1 MNQCEVRKIVNLANV
16 VDLHEVSVTIDDTRI
31 IRHLDWRIQRGQH
44 WALIGPNGS
53 GKTTLLRLINGYLWP
68 STGTATVLGCI
79 FGASDLRE
87 LRKRI
92 GFASSFMSEKT
103 PPELPALQVVL
114 SGRHAS
120 IGLYTRPSLSE
131 VKRARS
137 LLRRVGCLRLAAKP
151 YGSLSQGEKQR
162 VVIARALISSPKLLI
177 LDESCAGLD
186 LDAREDLLGLVDSL
200 GRSRS
205 APTIIFATHRVEE
218 ISPVFT
224 HVLLIKRG
232 EIITSGPKKAV
243 LTTQNLRKGFRRD
256 LVVFRRNG
264 RYHTI
269 VS

>member
-1 MNQCEVRKIVNLANV
+1 VDYVNV
-16 VDLHEVSVTIDDTRI
+16 VDLHDVSVTLDDTKA
-31 IRHLDWRIQRGQH
+31 IRRVDWTIRKGEH

-68 STGTATVLGCI
+68 TTGNATVLGKE

-87 LRKRI
+87 LRKLI

-103 PPELPALQVVL
+103 PPELPVLQVVL

-120 IGLYTRPSLSE
+120 IGLYKRPFTSE

-137 LLRRVGCLRLAAKP
+137 LLRRVGCQQLAAKH
-151 YGSLSQGEKQR
+151 YGTLSQGEKQR
-162 VVIARALISSPKLLI
+162 VVIARALMSSPKLLI

-186 LDAREDLLGLVDSL
+186 LDAREDLLSLVDSL
-200 GRSRS
+200 GRVAAS
-205 APTIIFATHRVEE
+205 PTMILATHRVEE

-224 HVLLIKRG
+224 HVLLIKKGR
-232 EIITSGPKKAV
+232 IVASGPKKAV
-243 LTTQNLRKGFRRD
+243 LTTENLRKGFRRD
-256 LVVFRRNG
+256 LIVARRKG
-264 RYHTI
+264 RYNTL